1 MILSYVYLMS
11 WEFCDLC
18 KYRLFKQSLSYIMY
32 FKYVINI
39 THEKNV
45 NRINITFERLFL
57 RANILHFCTN
67 IFFFII
73 NIWNY
78 VLYLQLVEYS
88 INLFVNKNYYI
99 TSYHHEIYAFRK
111 ILLFDFC
118 LQFFIINFHHQISW
132 AIMGVSCYFILTKIQ
147 ESATNMKLLYS
158 KQLWKIIAHVHRYH
172 LKKEYWVIHVQSQQE
187 LKELLLK

>member
-1 MILSYVYLMS
+1 
-11 WEFCDLC
+11 
-18 KYRLFKQSLSYIMY
+18 MY

-39 THEKNV
+39 THEKNI
-45 NRINITFERLFL
+45 NRMNITFERLFL
-57 RANILHFCTN
+57 HANILHFCTN
-67 IFFFII
+67 IFTI

-88 INLFVNKNYYI
+88 INLFVKNYV
-99 TSYHHEIYAFRK
+99 TSYHHEKYAFRK

-132 AIMGVSCYFILTKIQ
+132 AIMEVSCYFILMKIQ

-158 KQLWKIIAHVHRYH
+158 KQLRKIIARVHRYY
-172 LKKEYWVIHVQSQQE
+172 LKKEYWVIHVQFQQE